1 MTFLLGISLIAYDIN
16 NEEISRMGKFGNLH
30 GSDIHRTPSSILQHL
45 ILYDYLHLFDQYF
58 VLLPSVAI
66 IKAVRIPIH
75 VVARE
80 TVKFHCVEDMSFVI
94 GGPCSGFELILLVPP
109 HRDYDGVHEYR
120 ICRAEII
127 IIAIAVAYI
136 ANLMRVVTRYIVGY
150 YYGEDLM
157 YMVHVHLEWVI
168 FVIVVAVL
176 LHLLE
181 NMRLKR
187 K

>member
-109 HRDYDGVHEYR
+109 NRDYDGVHEYR

-136 ANLMRVVTRYIVGY
+136 ANLMRVVTRYIVGLLLWRRLDVHGTRAFRVGDICNSCGGTTAFT
-150 YYGEDLM
+150 GE
-157 YMVHVHLEWVI
+157 YE
-168 FVIVVAVL
+168 A
-176 LHLLE
+176 E
-181 NMRLKR
+181 A
-187 K
+187 